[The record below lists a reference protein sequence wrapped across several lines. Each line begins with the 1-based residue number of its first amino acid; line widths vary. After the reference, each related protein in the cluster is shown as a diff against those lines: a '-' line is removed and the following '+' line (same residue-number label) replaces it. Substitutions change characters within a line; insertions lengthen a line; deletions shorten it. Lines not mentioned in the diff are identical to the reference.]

1 MRCGVRTVGIQHK
14 TRGRA
19 QVFSVVDA
27 VAHCLGMSWSHGCL
41 VGVLYALQWVAK
53 VGKGQRNW
61 RQVVCSRR
69 TNDILQYSKRESF
82 SFGGVSSN
90 RHVWEAEREVGKAA
104 ARDSEIRSQ
113 SAVGGCLIHRAQV
126 NGVVMKPKPSDL
138 AEKEPSL
145 SGSLEP
151 GARRGALFPP

>member
-1 MRCGVRTVGIQHK
+1 MSGGRIVCTTVGGK
-14 TRGRA
+14 SRKRSTELA
-19 QVFSVVDA
+19 P
-27 VAHCLGMSWSHGCL
+27 GCL
-41 VGVLYALQWVAK
+41 L
-53 VGKGQRNW
+53 
-61 RQVVCSRR
+61 